1 MRTVAEYRRH
11 AEECEALAKTAKSP
25 EEREMIAEMADT
37 WRMLADQRASLSRTM
52 GWWSLVRSTGL
63 SPSQPAPVVMVGLV
77 IVREFCGTRVR
88 R

>member
-37 WRMLADQRASLSRTM
+37 WRMLAEADPEAGVGRARYH
-52 GWWSLVRSTGL
+52 R
-63 SPSQPAPVVMVGLV
+63 PN
-77 IVREFCGTRVR
+77 
-88 R
+88 